1 MNNPIETH
9 PVPVH
14 SFSFDDLIAGL
25 AHAHT
30 RFSQYIDR
38 CWHDLDVKQLAGA
51 LSVHAMIAI
60 RLARLLRDRCALGI
74 LGPPPVQLDPFIADL
89 NGKLARLNRYVD
101 THWPDPGTWQ
111 WRRLVS
117 LYSMNLG
124 RLSRLIRHRRA
135 LRHAPLHQFQRAI
148 HTALHLPVQN
158 WNADPPTSNIQYP
171 ISNIHQRHPCPET

>member
-111 WRRLVS
+111 WRRLMS
-117 LYSMNLG
+117 LYSMNVG

-135 LRHAPLHQFQRAI
+135 LRHAPLHQLQRAI
-148 HTALHLPVQN
+148 HAALHFTGQN
-158 WNADPPTSNIQYP
+158 WNTDPPTQ
-171 ISNIHQRHPCPET
+171 E